1 MVRHTPYSKTLGAI
15 GLAKYSTM
23 DTDDLSK
30 DAYRAVIVE
39 SDRLHRDL
47 TLKFG
52 LLSEDCSDEDEF
64 LEECKLL
71 TLELKRLKPND
82 FADVFFDNPPEMS
95 RLRKT
100 LDLILQNID
109 KVQSVPL
116 KKRRF

>member
-1 MVRHTPYSKTLGAI
+1 
-15 GLAKYSTM
+15 M

-39 SDRLHRDL
+39 SDRLHPDL

-52 LLSEDCSDEDEF
+52 LLSEDCADEAEF
-64 LEECKLL
+64 LDECKLL
-71 TLELKRLKPND
+71 ALELKQLKPHD
-82 FADVFFDNPPEMS
+82 FAHVFFDNPPDMS
-95 RLRKT
+95 ALKKT